1 MSKTVKRVV
10 SRFVTD
16 AAYTLIA
23 AGTGLSDG
31 DVRKLR
37 EEAPKLAKQ
46 VQHSGEKDPFRGFS
60 DEDKRLLLAYV
71 VYLRQNLIMDST
83 THPNDE
89 DAAKILHG
97 DIFSG
102 TDKKT
107 MKRLMEELVRQ
118 LQKAG
123 VKFKEED
130 ED

>member
-1 MSKTVKRVV
+1 MSKSVKRVI

-23 AGTGLSDG
+23 AGTGLSDD

-46 VQHSGEKDPFRGFS
+46 IQKAGNRKPFKGFS
-60 DEDKRLLLAYV
+60 DEEKRLLLAYV

-97 DIFSG
+97 EVFSG

-123 VKFKEED
+123 VKFKD
-130 ED
+130 EN